1 MTLLALTLGIV
12 LVVLGLLLYAS
23 AHDAARTWMHLQP
36 RPGHL
41 LREDAAAVEASLRYV
56 ASLAIV
62 VGLAMV
68 ALVTV
73 L

>member
-1 MTLLALTLGIV
+1 MTVLTLMLGIL
-12 LVVLGLLLYAS
+12 LVVLGMLLYTW

-41 LREDAAAVEASLRYV
+41 LREDGAALEASLRYV

-62 VGLAMV
+62 VGLAVV